1 MSITHA
7 FPEKEL
13 EERIHAVREEMK
25 KNNLDG
31 IVVTVPEN
39 IYYLTGLDHWGYFAC
54 HVLFVPLEGNMILIC
69 RQMSM
74 LQLVGMSEMLI
85 FMDLGILKIQQ
96 IL

>member
-31 IVVTVPEN
+31 IVVAVPEN
-39 IYYLTGLDHWGYFAC
+39 IYYLTGLF
-54 HVLFVPLEGNMILIC
+54 LL
-69 RQMSM
+69 
-74 LQLVGMSEMLI
+74 
-85 FMDLGILKIQQ
+85 LGISICFLWNAT
-96 IL
+96 ILL